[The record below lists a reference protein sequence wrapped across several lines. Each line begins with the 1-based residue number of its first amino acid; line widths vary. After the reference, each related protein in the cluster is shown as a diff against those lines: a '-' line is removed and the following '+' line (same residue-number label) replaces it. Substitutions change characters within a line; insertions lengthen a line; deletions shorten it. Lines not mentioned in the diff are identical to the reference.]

1 MAAHAMLTAKD
12 IMMRKLVKL
21 RPDLTI
27 VDAARLLV
35 RKGISGAPVVDPAGK
50 LLGFL
55 SELDV
60 LRIIAAD
67 DFSAE
72 DFEETDPVSDFM
84 TKYVHTIPPHMGIFS
99 IAHMFVTHRI
109 RKLPVVDNDIL
120 IGQVRRRDVLL
131 GIAKMRKDRV
141 FRTKQGPRADGE
153 PGLYLSATDSSPG
166 IIAKRLK

>member
-72 DFEETDPVSDFM
+72 DFEETDAVSDFM

-109 RKLPVVDNDIL
+109 RKLPVVDSDIL

-153 PGLYLSATDSSPG
+153 PGLYLSATDSVPG